1 MKDLIIVDGYN
12 FIFNFYRAGKLKAR
26 DIEHLKDQLVSD
38 LSAYGSQKKCSITVV
53 FDAKGGSSR
62 LRSSTTVDNVKVIHS
77 RKSETADTI
86 IEELVKDQSDQR
98 NVLVVTSDYT
108 QQKVIFGKNTTRKS
122 SREFSIE
129 INSVKKSIRQLVM
142 ENKKR
147 SEKGFYPLENRLDP
161 DIRKK
166 ISDLR
171 KK

>member
-1 MKDLIIVDGYN
+1 MKDLLIIDGYN
-12 FIFNFYRAGKLKAR
+12 YIFYFYRAGRLRGA
-26 DIEHLKDQLVSD
+26 DLEYLKDQLISD

-62 LRSSTTVDNVKVIHS
+62 LRSSETVDDVKVIHS
-77 RKSETADTI
+77 RKGETADTV
-86 IEELVKDQSDQR
+86 IEELVKKWSDQR
-98 NVLVVTSDYT
+98 RVSVVTSDYL
-108 QQKVIFGKNTTRKS
+108 QQKVFFGKNTTRKS
-122 SREFSIE
+122 SREFGLE
-129 INSVKKSIRQLVM
+129 INSVKENIRQAVM

-147 SEKGFYPLENRLDP
+147 SGRSFYPLEKRLDP